1 MRSHNALSRLLEYSF
16 TLLAPTLD
24 SNGVATW
31 DMQLPAS
38 ATPTPAS
45 GHPMSPATSSR
56 LPSCHRHYQA
66 GSQLRGGSL
75 WRQLPA
81 AALSCI
87 LGAQPHMVP
96 LGLADANWARVK
108 NKAQQVPLR
117 LGCPKFKI
125 SSKQL
130 CLIIYPAWYNP
141 LRKSLVD
148 ASVYHH
154 IKFEPNIK

>member
-1 MRSHNALSRLLEYSF
+1 MVLPHGTCNSLS
-16 TLLAPTLD
+16 
-24 SNGVATW
+24 
-31 DMQLPAS
+31 PAS

-81 AALSCI
+81 AALNCM
-87 LGAQPHMVP
+87 GAATHGASGP
-96 LGLADANWARVK
+96 GRAANWARVK